1 MTLTPY
7 ISKVI
12 IKNFR
17 NFRQV
22 NVDFTHKQVIIGENN
37 VGKTNFLRALQL
49 ILDPTLSDEDRNLS
63 ESDFHESLNDPMETG
78 EEIKIEIEI
87 RGYEH
92 NKVLLSTLCDASVS
106 SNPPTLRLTYRFYPV
121 KKEDDSIEYRWEIF
135 QGTKHE
141 VPFGSYER
149 KYLNLRVIQAI
160 RDVESDMRNSRK
172 SPVGQLL
179 KRYDIDKEELKKIA
193 ENLKKQSD
201 DILSL
206 DEIVD
211 LQRNINRRFSNVA
224 GIQGDKEITLGTSE
238 VEANRILNT
247 LKLLMGERSV
257 SETSLGLNNI
267 LFISLILL
275 HLDDRTVPSFLK
287 KDRYDE
293 LSTFDKDG
301 ILSRT
306 YTVTERN
313 NYVLSGEATEEDS
326 TKLVTFMQEHNASKE
341 GVTFLAIEE
350 PEAHLHPSL
359 QRIIY
364 RDVMKSSSSL
374 LLTTHS
380 THITSVAPLN
390 SIVHLRTSKNGTKV
404 SSTAALKLDDR
415 DRLDLERYLDVKR
428 GEIYF
433 GKGVIL
439 VEGIAEEYLV
449 PRFAELIEKP
459 LDEKGI
465 IVCNVNSTNFMPF
478 IKFLDALAI
487 PNVVVTDGDYYYK
500 TVKDAKTVQV
510 FHEMH
515 SSQHKNIGYLG
526 HEIAFETLSS
536 LGKVDI
542 DEIPDDFSEQDS
554 LLSDNGFYVGKYTF
568 EVDIMQEC
576 SKDKKALEI
585 IINLFNQLTL
595 GGQIQKRNFKQAL
608 ESGDYWGCLNKIES
622 NTAAIGKGRFAQT
635 FSNYCIREHIPGYIE
650 EAIKS
655 VYFMVDEVEKVD
667 GENKEMDE

>member
-1 MTLTPY
+1 MTTTPY

-17 NFRQV
+17 NFHQV
-22 NVDFTHKQVIIGENN
+22 NVDLTHKQIIIGENN

-49 ILDPTLSDEDRNLS
+49 ILDPSLSDEDRYLS
-63 ESDFHESLNDPMETG
+63 ETDFHESLVDPMETG

-92 NKVLLSTLCDASVS
+92 NKVILSTLCDASIS
-106 SNPPTLRLTYRFYPV
+106 SAPPTLRLTYRFYPV
-121 KKEDDSIEYRWEIF
+121 KKEDDSTEYRWEIF
-135 QGTKHE
+135 QGTKHD
-141 VPFGSYER
+141 VTFSSYER

-160 RDVESDMRNSRK
+160 RDVETDLRNSRK

-211 LQRNINRRFSNVA
+211 LQRNINRRFSNVI
-224 GIQGDKEITLGTSE
+224 GIQGDNDITLGTTD
-238 VEANRILNT
+238 VEPNRILNT

-275 HLDDRTVPSFLK
+275 HLEDRTVPSFLK
-287 KDRYDE
+287 KDRYDQ
-293 LSTFDKDG
+293 LLLIDKEG
-301 ILSRT
+301 ILSKA
-306 YTVTERN
+306 YIISKRN
-313 NYVLSGEATEEDS
+313 NYILSEEVKQEES
-326 TKLVTFMQEHNASKE
+326 AKLIKFMQEHNASKE

-380 THITSVAPLN
+380 THITSVAPLD
-390 SIVHLRTSKNGTKV
+390 SIVHLRATKNGTEI
-404 SSTAALKLDDR
+404 SSTATLKLDDR

-459 LDEKGI
+459 LDQKGV
-465 IVCNVNSTNFMPF
+465 IVCNVNSTNFLPF

-487 PNVVVTDGDYYYK
+487 PNVVITDGDFYYETVKDRK
-500 TVKDAKTVQV
+500 TVKV

-526 HEIAFETLSS
+526 HEIAFETLSK
-536 LGKVDI
+536 LGKVDH
-542 DEIPDDFSEQDS
+542 EKIPETFAEQDDM
-554 LLSDNGFYVGKYTF
+554 LVENRFFIGKYTL

-576 SKDKKALEI
+576 SKDEKAI
-585 IINLFNQLTL
+585 GIVINLFNQLTL
-595 GGQIQKRNFKQAL
+595 GGNIQKRNFKKAL
-608 ESGDYWGCLNKIES
+608 ETGDFWRCLSIIES
-622 NTAAIGKGRFAQT
+622 NGLSTPNWTVFLRAY
-635 FSNYCIREHIPGYIE
+635 S
-650 EAIKS
+650 
-655 VYFMVDEVEKVD
+655 
-667 GENKEMDE
+667 